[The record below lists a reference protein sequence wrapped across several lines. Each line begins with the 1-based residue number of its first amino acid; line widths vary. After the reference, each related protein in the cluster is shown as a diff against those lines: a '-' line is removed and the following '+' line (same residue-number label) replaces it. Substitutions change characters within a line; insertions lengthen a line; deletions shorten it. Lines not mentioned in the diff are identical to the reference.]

1 MSTKHTFFAHKAK
14 LAACL
19 VAASSLFLSACS
31 DDDDD
36 PIVCSGTITEI
47 ADCNAS
53 FDTLTAALESE
64 GLDATLNGGE
74 FTVFAPTDAAFA
86 ELFADLG
93 VTAEEFL
100 ARDDVAD
107 ILTYHVLAGSVDA
120 AAATTLAQS
129 MNPTATTVQTS
140 TITLSLND
148 GDLFVNRSQ
157 VTSADVEADNGLIHV
172 INKVL
177 IPPNTFNVVE
187 TAQTDGRFD
196 TLVAA
201 VVEAD
206 LVDTLATTPNLTV
219 FAPTDDA
226 FADLLTDLNLTAAE
240 LLALPNLADILTY
253 HVLDSEIDSTT
264 AVGAAPTTLDPLSAT
279 ADLGVSYVDPTLFI
293 NTSEVIVADVDTSNG
308 VIHAI
313 DKVLIPAE
321 ADELSDTG
329 TTIAGLVTALAGA
342 SEPEF
347 TTLLAALQ
355 QEGLATTL
363 TGAGPFTVFAP
374 TDAAFAAVGDQATIL
389 GLANLSDILLQH
401 VVSGNI
407 DSITAYTANGASVT
421 SLETSELD
429 INITDGILMVENANV
444 VITDVETSN
453 GVIHVIDAV
462 IVDPSAQ

>member
-363 TGAGPFTVFAP
+363 AGAGPFTVFAP